1 MIPVTLQKYYI
12 RPKETGDW
20 LEGSEIWG
28 AGRIV
33 AHTEVIPER
42 HSLAAESEFSSE
54 IATSNARHSI
64 ALRPSPVKSCYRN
77 VAQTAKRT
85 EGWGPNCV
93 IKQLRAR
100 IAPMREKGQSS
111 ERS

>member
-54 IATSNARHSI
+54 IATSNAY
-64 ALRPSPVKSCYRN
+64 RPL
-77 VAQTAKRT
+77 VAH
-85 EGWGPNCV
+85 
-93 IKQLRAR
+93 AR
-100 IAPMREKGQSS
+100 IATFRKEHLLTAIEPKVPAFELSPRPVDFQ
-111 ERS
+111 

>member
-12 RPKETGDW
+12 RPKETGDR

-64 ALRPSPVKSCYRN
+64 ALRPSPVKSPYRH
-77 VAQTAKRT
+77 VGFAQFPHSGNAVSQDLAVV
-85 EGWGPNCV
+85 GDGIVP
-93 IKQLRAR
+93 L
-100 IAPMREKGQSS
+100 S
-111 ERS
+111 

>member
-12 RPKETGDW
+12 RPKEKGDG
-20 LEGSEIWG
+20 LGSGEIWG

-54 IATSNARHSI
+54 IATSIARHRT
-64 ALRPSPVKSCYRN
+64 ALRPSPVKSSYRH
-77 VAQTAKRT
+77 VGFAKFPVSVNPVYPAL
-85 EGWGPNCV
+85 GAG
-93 IKQLRAR
+93 R
-100 IAPMREKGQSS
+100 IGHRHM
-111 ERS
+111 